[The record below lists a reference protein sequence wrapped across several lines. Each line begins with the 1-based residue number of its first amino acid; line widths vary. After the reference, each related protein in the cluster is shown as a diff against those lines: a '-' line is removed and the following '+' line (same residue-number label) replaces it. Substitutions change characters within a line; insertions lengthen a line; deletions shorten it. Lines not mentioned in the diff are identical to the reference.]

1 MSIELVSAFI
11 MINGESDES
20 IFSVEVKEDTVEV
33 LNASGKFKS
42 FNETKKA
49 LGEAIKVIELLEEF
63 ENEKL

>member
-20 IFSVEVKEDTVEV
+20 IFSVEVKEGPVEI
-33 LNASGKFKS
+33 LNATGKFKP

-49 LGEAIKVIELLEEF
+49 LEEAIKAIELLEIF
-63 ENEKL
+63 EK

>member
-20 IFSVEVKEDTVEV
+20 IFSVEVKEGAVEI
-33 LNASGKFKS
+33 LNATGKFKS

-49 LGEAIKVIELLEEF
+49 LEEAIKAIELLEIF
-63 ENEKL
+63 EK